1 MNLFLL
7 VAEPAASLASNWLD
21 GSGNI
26 YIDILVMTLV
36 VLMVALLFFA
46 IVIQK
51 ALRSILKITMP
62 EVMQQETEKAQVRR
76 VEQKVKWKKTWNNL
90 LGLRP
95 MEEEKDIMID
105 HEYDGIVELDNPIPL
120 WFNVLFYSTVIFG
133 VAYLLVYHVFGWGM
147 NQDQEYLH
155 ELAQADKAKE
165 EFLAQSANLIDESS
179 VEFDASMAVAGKAI
193 YMTNCAACHG
203 GAGEGTI
210 GPNLTD
216 RFWIH
221 GGEIKDIFKTVKY
234 GVPEKGMVPW
244 EQTLTPAQIAEV
256 SSYIITLRDSNPP
269 NPKQAE
275 GDEVTYG
282 AASGGDDAEVVADG
296 NAEESADSEE

>member
-1 MNLFLL
+1 MNLYLL
-7 VAEPAASLASNWLD
+7 VAETAASPASSWLS

-26 YIDILVMTLV
+26 YTDILVLTLV
-36 VLMVALLFFA
+36 VVMAALLVFA
-46 IVIQK
+46 VVIQK
-51 ALRSILKITMP
+51 AMRSILKITMP
-62 EVMQQETEKAQVRR
+62 EAMQREAENAHVERAQRKVR
-76 VEQKVKWKKTWNNL
+76 WKKAWNNL

-120 WFNVLFYSTVIFG
+120 WFNVLFYSTVVFG
-133 VAYLLVYHVFGWGM
+133 VVYLLVYHVFGWGM

-155 ELAQADKAKE
+155 EVAQAEKAKE
-165 EFLAQSANLIDESS
+165 EFLAQAANLIDETT
-179 VEFDASMAVAGKAI
+179 VVFDASMATAGKAI

-203 GAGEGTI
+203 NSGEGTI

-216 RFWIH
+216 NFWLH
-221 GGEIKDIFKTVKY
+221 GGEIKDVFHTVKY

-256 SSYIITLRDSNPP
+256 SSYIITLRGTNPSNPKP
-269 NPKQAE
+269 AE
-275 GDEVTYG
+275 GVEVTYQVEGG
-282 AASGGDDAEVVADG
+282 ADAG
-296 NAEESADSEE
+296 ESAVSEDEAAE